1 VKTPSH
7 AIGVQTWEVESDAP
21 ERVQEL
27 QDALSDL
34 NREVL
39 TPLLEECFSE
49 AVPPGRHLVLDRIEL
64 DLGTIAWER
73 MREDIPS
80 RLRERLRD
88 ALPFLTAEASSAGSP
103 SASRGFPL
111 EALGLYLQRGA
122 LPWWAEDPKETTA
135 ESLLL
140 GLLDQEPA
148 LLKKLLLDLGRHA
161 QVRRRLS
168 LQFHEPALHRIIEL
182 LEPGQAPWI
191 LRYAEDWQEH
201 QEREPA
207 LPTDSRTFRAAKWE
221 FILAYLLADR
231 GSVFNTKMFV
241 RGTLLAL
248 AGHFHL
254 SYRELL
260 DHLHGVLQSRAFP
273 RSRAHLTGILRE
285 LREDEERHPSAPLP
299 SPSTREPSGGKEP
312 SLFSRFEAFLERE
325 TSFLLPG
332 KTAHG
337 SLQTAAAALAREEP
351 GRMRALLRK
360 AGRKAAVPGRL
371 AEHLSEGSQEGL
383 VAAVE
388 PGHARTLISY
398 SRELSRTQARRPPAP
413 AGAEAFR
420 RIKWRVLWTHLLAER
435 GSTFNTKA
443 FLKST
448 LADLANHHNLTYG
461 QLLDELSWSLSS
473 EGAAPQSPLL
483 FEHLREL
490 AEEWR
495 GARARKDNRRAAPGA
510 DGSTPAL
517 PAGPAALLR
526 SWLRSAPAGNPGR
539 ALEEAVLALAETAP
553 ATLAEML
560 GHPACGEKKRALLR
574 LLSPSA
580 AAGLPAALLPGHAA
594 FFSRLARG
602 LSDSRSQA
610 ALSDFLADVLFP
622 ARPLSA
628 FGEKE
633 WEALLRRTARRHHLP
648 ESFLWIRVL
657 EEKEHLPPSSPLAA
671 ALRTAS
677 LLPASSEPAEE
688 KPDALPPPSHLE
700 LLEHSL
706 RTESPPSGFAS
717 WEDLIETLMLRSPGS
732 LADALRQAGRPER
745 TAALLV
751 RVLPAR
757 VLLKILKA
765 LEPAKTGW
773 LPDLAELPSRIARAA
788 GTRSLALALTETQA
802 RPLGFLLVLEQLLRR
817 RAPRPHRFL
826 IDCLQSLAGRL
837 GTDSSSLLQGLEPDS
852 GFSSSPELAGAL
864 DLLLRDC
871 RERPLRAP
879 KAIPHALPPWPAARL
894 LEYHFRFGGF
904 PSGTGGSPE
913 GGDERAE
920 KLLAACLE
928 DKPALAALWPLLLRS
943 SLPAALVRAKRFG
956 LLERV
961 ARQTGRL
968 KAFPELRRFFGSA
981 PFHGLKPEDL
991 EAWFWEFFL
1000 EKERQPPASGDDVL
1014 RAALECLLAKAAR
1027 KKNSDPALFR
1037 EQLAKA
1043 AGEHFSP
1050 SSGLSAVVRQAAE
1063 VHAPR
1068 PAPRK
1073 IPFRRPDPLPAS
1085 TLFQEHQA
1093 VKIRNSG
1100 LVLLW
1105 PFLKPLWEKTGILQ
1119 AGAFPGETARHR
1131 AVFLLQF
1138 LAAGHTGFPES
1149 ALPFNKILCGLRPE
1163 TPLLL
1168 RGYEPAPE
1176 ERATCESLLANVIH
1190 QWKKLGST
1198 SIQGLQGSFLCRE
1211 GLLHETETEWIL
1223 RVDQKAYDIL
1233 LQFLPWQIATVK
1245 TSWMEKKLLTHWFK

>member
-1 VKTPSH
+1 MKTPSH

-39 TPLLEECFSE
+39 AALLEECFSE

-64 DLGTIAWER
+64 DLGTIVWER

-80 RLRERLRD
+80 RLRERLRE
-88 ALPFLTAEASSAGSP
+88 ALPFLTAEAPRAGTSSQ
-103 SASRGFPL
+103 SRGFPL
-111 EALGLYLQRGA
+111 DAFALYLQRGV
-122 LPWWAEDPKETTA
+122 LPWWAEDSKETTA

-161 QVRRRLS
+161 HVRRRLS
-168 LQFHEPALHRIIEL
+168 LQFHEPAIHRIIEL

-221 FILAYLLADR
+221 FILAYLLVDR

-273 RSRAHLTGILRE
+273 RSRSHLTGILHE

-299 SPSTREPSGGKEP
+299 PSSARELPGGKEP

-325 TSFLLPG
+325 TFFLLPG
-332 KTAHG
+332 QTASG

-351 GRMRALLRK
+351 VRVRGLLRK

-371 AEHLSEGSQEGL
+371 AEHLSESSQEGL
-383 VAAVE
+383 VAAAE

-398 SRELSRTQARRPPAP
+398 SRELSRAQARRPLVS
-413 AGAEAFR
+413 AGTEAFR

-435 GSTFNTKA
+435 GSTFNIKA

-448 LADLANHHNLTYG
+448 LAGIANHYNLAYG
-461 QLLDELSWSLSS
+461 QLLEELAWNLPS
-473 EGAAPQSPLL
+473 EGASSQSPLL
-483 FEHLREL
+483 FSHLGEL
-490 AEEWR
+490 LEEWR
-495 GARARKDNRRAAPGA
+495 GARARKDSRRATPGA
-510 DGSTPAL
+510 DGPAP
-517 PAGPAALLR
+517 PADPAALLR
-526 SWLRSAPAGNPGR
+526 SWLRSAPADTPGSAR
-539 ALEEAVLALAETAP
+539 ALEDAVMALAETAP
-553 ATLAEML
+553 ETLAKL
-560 GHPACGEKKRALLR
+560 LRHPAYEEKKHALFR

-580 AAGLPAALLPGHAA
+580 GAGVADALLPGHAA
-594 FFSRLARG
+594 FFSRLAQG

-610 ALSDFLADVLFP
+610 ALSDFMADLLFP

-633 WEALLRRTARRHHLP
+633 WESLLRRTARRHRLP
-648 ESFLWIRVL
+648 ESFLWFRVL
-657 EEKEHLPPSSPLAA
+657 EERAHLPPSSPLAA

-688 KPDALPPPSHLE
+688 EPEALPPPSHRE

-706 RTESPPSGFAS
+706 RTESPPAGFAS
-717 WEDLIETLMLRSPGS
+717 WEDLIETMLLRSPGS

-765 LEPAKTGW
+765 LEPAKAGW
-773 LPDLAELPSRIARAA
+773 LPDLVELPVRILRAA
-788 GTRSLALALTETQA
+788 ETRSHPLALTETQA
-802 RPLGFLLVLEQLLRR
+802 RPLGFLLMLESLLRR
-817 RAPRPHRFL
+817 RASRPHRFL

-837 GTDSSSLLQGLEPDS
+837 GTEVSSLLRWLEPGP
-852 GFSSSPELAGAL
+852 GFSASTELAGAL

-871 RERPLRAP
+871 RERPLRAQKTISYTP
-879 KAIPHALPPWPAARL
+879 PPWPAARL
-894 LEYHFRFGGF
+894 LEYYLRFGGF
-904 PSGTGGSPE
+904 PSGTGDSPE
-913 GGDERAE
+913 NGDEKAGQ
-920 KLLAACLE
+920 LLAECLE
-928 DKPALAALWPLLLRS
+928 DPPALAALWPLLLRS
-943 SLPAALVRAKRFG
+943 SLPAALARTKRFG
-956 LLERV
+956 LLERL

-1000 EKERQPPASGDDVL
+1000 EKERQSPASGDVL
-1014 RAALECLLAKAAR
+1014 RSALECLLAKAAR
-1027 KKNSDPALFR
+1027 KKNGDPALFR
-1037 EQLAKA
+1037 EQLLKA
-1043 AGEHFSP
+1043 AGAHFSP
-1050 SSGLSAVVRQAAE
+1050 SSGLSTAVRQAAE

-1073 IPFRRPDPLPAS
+1073 IPFRPPDPLPAS

-1119 AGAFPGETARHR
+1119 AGAFTGEAARHR

-1138 LAAGHTGFPES
+1138 LAAGRTGFPES
-1149 ALPFNKILCGLRPE
+1149 SLPFNKILCGLRPE

-1168 RGYEPAPE
+1168 REYEPTPE
-1176 ERATCESLLANVIH
+1176 ERATCESLLANVVH

-1198 SIQGLQGSFLCRE
+1198 SIQGLRGSFLCRE